1 MSQSPDPEC
10 PLLPESAPEE
20 PNQNVDPEPEP
31 EPEPVPVPVPD
42 ALPTPME
49 IAVPETP
56 SECSNPTRKPTNKR
70 KKSKPLSKKYLAM
83 GEEKLSFLKENLNPM
98 PFSPL
103 SPLPDLSKHEALFRV
118 LGIWDFAHLNLDQ
131 DLRPDLIASLI
142 AFYDPKVRKSLVN
155 GVKISVSRADLAR
168 ALSLPA
174 KKKLS
179 EETESGLF
187 RTDEAV
193 SVLSDFIS
201 SYMLFHLQEDDDA
214 CILPDEVAEATRLVR
229 EGQPDKVYWADLIW
243 GFVEKELKEV
253 PKTGTC
259 YYASHLQ
266 QLIKYQQPRLLE
278 EAPTEVKAVPVV
290 PEVEASADVT
300 MEEAEDEEEDED
312 EYDDEDEEEDG
323 VEKTKSLEELAG
335 LGTDKDGE
343 PRTGP
348 GPGLSLG
355 LSGEENSGFEGGT
368 LSWGVIQEK
377 GEEGFG
383 HSLQP
388 CGSSGF
394 GFESLSKPVIDGTT
408 EVDEEGEQYMHSF
421 QRMDSSTDLLQAME
435 NVSNVN
441 LYNTGSDLNNQDVH
455 SGDFLSMSGDPTNN
469 GSFFFTDAG
478 KRPLTE
484 IDEDREEDDE
494 DEEEEDDG
502 IHMQA
507 AKRMRSETGN
517 WNFGQPS
524 ALEESIERFRA
535 IYNERDQAAINAQV
549 QVQYLTNIIQ
559 QKDQVIN
566 QLERSRYEN
575 QQKYT
580 AELSRYEQEMNIM
593 AQLVSGYKRALKQNR
608 HAFSEYRK
616 KYPEGKE
623 REKPKYG
630 DVPNGGGLV
639 ICTKEL
645 ERQKLEREIEMKQ
658 VAVGLISQFQREWV
672 ERFEG
677 FGARMSH
684 LERRAGGLGDRIEGC
699 KKNDECKASL
709 PSDEGTEL

>member
-1 MSQSPDPEC
+1 MSQTPDSEC

-20 PNQNVDPEPEP
+20 PSESAPEEPSVDPEPL
-31 EPEPVPVPVPD
+31 PVPVPVPD
-42 ALPTPME
+42 TLPTPMD
-49 IAVPETP
+49 IAVPENP
-56 SECSNPTRKPTNKR
+56 SECSNPTRKPANKR
-70 KKSKPLSKKYLAM
+70 KKSKSLSKKYLAM
-83 GEEKLSFLKENLNPM
+83 REQKLSLLKENLNPM
-98 PFSPL
+98 PFCPPS
-103 SPLPDLSKHEALFRV
+103 SLPDLSKHEALFRA
-118 LGIWDFAHLNLDQ
+118 LGLWDFAHLNLDQ

-142 AFYDPKVRKSLVN
+142 TFYDPSGRKSLVN

-174 KKKLS
+174 KKKPS
-179 EETESGLF
+179 EEPESDLF
-187 RTDEAV
+187 RSDEAG
-193 SVLSDFIS
+193 SILSNFIS

-214 CILPDEVAEATRLVR
+214 CILPDEVAEATGLVR
-229 EGQPDKVYWADLIW
+229 SGRPDKVYWADLIW

-259 YYASHLQ
+259 YYASYLQ

-278 EAPTEVKAVPVV
+278 EVPTEEKVVPEV

-300 MEEAEDEEEDED
+300 MEEAEDEEEEED
-312 EYDDEDEEEDG
+312 EYDDEDEEDG
-323 VEKTKSLEELAG
+323 IEKTKSLEELADV
-335 LGTDKDGE
+335 GTDEVGE
-343 PRTGP
+343 PRP

-355 LSGEENSGFEGGT
+355 LSGEENSGFEGGP
-368 LSWGVIQEK
+368 LSWGAMQER
-377 GEEGFG
+377 GEESFG

-388 CGSSGF
+388 CRSSGF
-394 GFESLSKPVIDGTT
+394 GFESLSKPVMDGTT
-408 EVDEEGEQYMHSF
+408 EINEEGEQYMRSF

-441 LYNTGSDLNNQDVH
+441 LYNTGSDLNNQDMN

-469 GSFFFTDAG
+469 GSFYFTDAG

-507 AKRMRSETGN
+507 SKRMRSETGN
-517 WNFGQPS
+517 WTYGQPS

-535 IYNERDQAAINAQV
+535 IYNERDQAAINAQM
-549 QVQYLTNIIQ
+549 QVQYLTNMIQ
-559 QKDQVIN
+559 EKDQVIH

-623 REKPKYG
+623 REKLRYG

-658 VAVGLISQFQREWV
+658 VALGLISQFQREWV
-672 ERFEG
+672 EKFEG
-677 FGARMSH
+677 FGARVSH
-684 LERRAGGLGDRIEGC
+684 LERKAGGLGDRIEGC
-699 KKNDECKASL
+699 KKNDECKVSL
-709 PSDEGTEL
+709 SSAEGTEL

>member
-1 MSQSPDPEC
+1 MSQTPDSDC

-20 PNQNVDPEPEP
+20 SNIDPESL
-31 EPEPVPVPVPD
+31 PVPVPD
-42 ALPTPME
+42 SLPTPMD
-49 IAVPETP
+49 IAVPENP
-56 SECSNPTRKPTNKR
+56 SECSNPTRKPANKR
-70 KKSKPLSKKYLAM
+70 NKSKSLSKKYLAM
-83 GEEKLSFLKENLNPM
+83 VEQKLSLLKENLNPM

-103 SPLPDLSKHEALFRV
+103 SSLPDLSKHEALFRA
-118 LGIWDFAHLNLDQ
+118 LGLWDFAHLNLDQ

-142 AFYDPKVRKSLVN
+142 AFYDRAGRKSLVN

-174 KKKLS
+174 KKKPS
-179 EETESGLF
+179 EEPESDLF
-187 RTDEAV
+187 RSDEAA
-193 SVLSDFIS
+193 SILSDFIS
-201 SYMLFHLQEDDDA
+201 SYMLFHLQEDGDA
-214 CILPDEVAEATRLVR
+214 CILPDEVAEATQLVK
-229 EGQPDKVYWADLIW
+229 EGRPDKVYWADLIW
-243 GFVEKELKEV
+243 VFVEKELKKV
-253 PKTGTC
+253 PEIGTC
-259 YYASHLQ
+259 YYAPYLQ
-266 QLIKYQQPRLLE
+266 QLIKYQQPQLLE
-278 EAPTEVKAVPVV
+278 EVPTEPKAVPEV
-290 PEVEASADVT
+290 PEVETSADVT
-300 MEEAEDEEEDED
+300 MEEAEDEEEDEDED

-323 VEKTKSLEELAG
+323 VEKTKSLEELADV
-335 LGTDKDGE
+335 GTDKAGE
-343 PRTGP
+343 PRPVP
-348 GPGLSLG
+348 GSGLSLG
-355 LSGEENSGFEGGT
+355 LSGEENSGFEGGPI
-368 LSWGVIQEK
+368 SWGAMQDK

-388 CGSSGF
+388 SGSSGF
-394 GFESLSKPVIDGTT
+394 GFESLSKPVMDGTT
-408 EVDEEGEQYMHSF
+408 EVDEEGEQYMRSF

-441 LYNTGSDLNNQDVH
+441 LYNTGSDLNNQDLN
-455 SGDFLSMSGDPTNN
+455 SGDFLSMSGDTTNN
-469 GSFFFTDAG
+469 GSFFFTDTG
-478 KRPLTE
+478 KEQLTE

-507 AKRMRSETGN
+507 AKRMRNETGN
-517 WNFGQPS
+517 WTYGQPS

-535 IYNERDQAAINAQV
+535 IYNERDQAALNAQM
-549 QVQYLTNIIQ
+549 QVQYLTNMIQ
-559 QKDQVIN
+559 EKDQVIH

-608 HAFSEYRK
+608 HAFSQYRK
-616 KYPEGKE
+616 KHPEGKE

-645 ERQKLEREIEMKQ
+645 ERQKLERETEMKQ
-658 VAVGLISQFQREWV
+658 VALGLISQFQREWV
-672 ERFEG
+672 EKFEG
-677 FGARMSH
+677 FGTRVSH

-709 PSDEGTEL
+709 PSAEGTEL